1 MTLKFSRLNPA
12 AQAPTRKHPTDA
24 GVDVYASED
33 AWIPPFSTRVI
44 HTGVTFDVPPG
55 TLLQVWPKSRHN
67 YLAGAGVVDAGY
79 QGEILIKVVNYSW
92 RALVLEKGEA
102 IAQLVQLPVMCEPVE
117 EVPPGEIHQ
126 QRSQRGGSGGIH
138 AGEKI
143 SAN

>member
-79 QGEILIKVVNYSW
+79 QGEILIKVVNPSW
-92 RALVLEKGEA
+92 KPLRVRRGQA
-102 IAQLVQLPVMCEPVE
+102 IAQLVHLPVLCEPLE
-117 EVPPGEIHQ
+117 ELASEELHREPSE
-126 QRSQRGGSGGIH
+126 RGGSGGIH
-138 AGEKI
+138 TG
-143 SAN
+143 

>member
-1 MTLKFSRLNPA
+1 MTLKFSRLSPA

-79 QGEILIKVVNYSW
+79 QGEILIKVVNPSW
-92 RALVLEKGEA
+92 KPLRVRRGQA
-102 IAQLVQLPVMCEPVE
+102 IAQLVHLPVLCEPLKE
-117 EVPPGEIHQ
+117 LPAQELHREPSE
-126 QRSQRGGSGGIH
+126 RGGSGGIH
-138 AGEKI
+138 TG
-143 SAN
+143 